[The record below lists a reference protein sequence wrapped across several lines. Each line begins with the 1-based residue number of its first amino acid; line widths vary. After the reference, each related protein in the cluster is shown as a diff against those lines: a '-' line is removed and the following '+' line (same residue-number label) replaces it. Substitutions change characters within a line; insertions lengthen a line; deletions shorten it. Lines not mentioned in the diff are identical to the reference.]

1 MKRLLHWPSPSMAV
15 ALTALFVAL
24 GGTGYAALTIT
35 GKNVMN
41 SSLTGRDIK
50 NNSVRSADVA
60 GLLAGDFKA
69 GQLPAGPQ
77 GPAGPAGPQGQKG
90 DKGDKGDKG
99 NTGEAGAAGT
109 ARAYALVNA
118 NNCPAP
124 GGIEFCEIQRGNGKV
139 AYAVHVG
146 QGVYCVGCQWHQR
159 SGERQRCVVGAE
171 ALSPLALANW
181 LLTNSACAASEFE
194 VVTSLIDT
202 VNVRNSLDN
211 GSQAVAAVPAPH
223 NGIRFTIAIP

>member
-1 MKRLLHWPSPSMAV
+1 MKRLLHWPSPSMVV

-35 GKNVMN
+35 GKNVRN

-77 GPAGPAGPQGQKG
+77 GAAGPAGPQGQKG
-90 DKGDKGDKG
+90 DKGDKGNTGDKG
-99 NTGEAGAAGT
+99 ETGAAGT

-118 NNCPAP
+118 NSCPSN
-124 GGIEFCEIQRGNGKV
+124 FCEIQKGNGKV

-146 QGVYCVGCQWHQR
+146 TGVYCVGVTGINAAA
-159 SGERQRCVVGAE
+159 SDSVAIVGAE
-171 ALSPLALANW
+171 GLSPLALANW
-181 LLTNSACAASEFE
+181 LPTNSACQPAEFE
-194 VVTSLIDT
+194 VSTSLVDT
-202 VNVRNSLDN
+202 ITVRNSTN
-211 GSQAVAAVPAPH
+211 TGGQAVAAVPALH
-223 NGIRFTIAIP
+223 DGIRFSIAIP

>member
-90 DKGDKGDKG
+90 DKGDKGNTG

-118 NNCPAP
+118 NNCPSN
-124 GGIEFCEIQRGNGKV
+124 FCEIQRGNGKV

-146 QGVYCVGCQWHQR
+146 QGAYCVGV
-159 SGERQRCVVGAE
+159 SGINAAASDSVAIVGAE

-181 LLTNSACAASEFE
+181 LPTNSACVATEFE
-194 VVTSLIDT
+194 VVTSLVDT
-202 VNVRNSLDN
+202 INVRNSTDN
-211 GSQAVAAVPAPH
+211 GSQPVAAVPAPH
-223 NGIRFTIAIP
+223 DGIRFTIAIP